1 MPQVSA
7 IDLEIRALEMRWSHH
22 SGVFGSF
29 RISTNRFRWLLAN
42 ETTCM
47 NDCYHIC
54 PVLFSI
60 FFPFLKDY
68 VHIFF
73 LFIFDVFALNRS
85 MSNSFSEKNYLQL
98 QCLLPWCNCSSQKRG
113 MLPHQ
118 LYLTKLQRGKV
129 SIIQPKIKNNSE

>member
-1 MPQVSA
+1 MYCTSTNSSFAIKPESIISNQSGLIVLTSKLHLQYNVSFLKFFLAVYLATEAGHQFLRNYNIWDNLQLIISICSMPQVSA
-7 IDLEIRALEMRWSHH
+7 IDLEIRPLEMRWSYH

-60 FFPFLKDY
+60 FF
-68 VHIFF
+68 
-73 LFIFDVFALNRS
+73 LF
-85 MSNSFSEKNYLQL
+85 
-98 QCLLPWCNCSSQKRG
+98 
-113 MLPHQ
+113 
-118 LYLTKLQRGKV
+118 
-129 SIIQPKIKNNSE
+129 